1 MTTLVTNKL
10 KEHIG
15 DQFIESINEPANNVY
30 YVVASKH
37 TAYTGGDSTVPQPED
52 SFRENDILIYD
63 EAVFGKKVTSS
74 DIMQMTSKYIW
85 TSNTVYIPYDDSDG
99 DLFDKQYYA
108 AVDSGA
114 TYYVYKCLDN
124 NRGVASNTSPG
135 TNTSES
141 ACNFITTADGYTWKL
156 MYSMPEATFEKFATD
171 DYMPVVT
178 SANVAGNTVSGAID
192 VIKIT
197 NTGSN
202 YVATL
207 TGQFQV
213 DDLRSAIPTTAGNTT
228 TYRLTSSASSNTDF
242 YVGSALY
249 ISAGTGGGQI
259 KNIVDYNAATRVAVV
274 NSSFTTAPDS
284 TSTYLVAPNVAVT
297 GDGSGAAAYAT
308 VSSNASVNNFISKIN
323 IVTRGSGYTYSSAA
337 VSGNTGGVANNASVR
352 VIIPPTGGH
361 GKDSPTELG
370 AKATGISVSFNTSEG
385 GFISTENDFRKI
397 SILKDPLFQYVTLT
411 LGSEVGTFSS
421 GETVYQVDYKTLV
434 GTISGNT
441 TTVNIVGVST
451 ELDKA
456 LKNNDYVYI
465 TDSIT
470 GTSCIRTVSGIVNA
484 TAISLNDELPFVTAF
499 AKIAHA
505 SITAIGVKS
514 GNSSPYLTMSNC
526 QPKFVTGKLVIGASS
541 GAVANVTAI
550 DVNEKN
556 YNNWLTFDNRSR
568 IAYTSSS
575 GSMPEDAVVYQTDMS
590 LSNAIFHSANATFVF
605 LTADRGPINADPAD
619 ILLEN
624 AGAATYTLGSVKY
637 VPDLVKGSGKVL
649 YIESNTPISRSNS
662 QSETVKLIIKF

>member
-15 DQFIESINEPANNVY
+15 DQLIESINEPANNVY
-30 YVVASKH
+30 YIVASRH
-37 TAYTGGDSTVPQPED
+37 TPYVNGDSSVPLPED
-52 SFRENDILIYD
+52 TFKENDVAVY
-63 EAVFGKKVTSS
+63 EEGVFGKKVTSS
-74 DIMQMTSKYIW
+74 DIMQMIPKYIW
-85 TSNTVYIPYDDSDG
+85 TSNTVYTPYDDNDA
-99 DLFDKQYYA
+99 DLFDKEFYV

-171 DYMPVVT
+171 DYMPVTT

-192 VIKIT
+192 VIRIT

-213 DDLRSAIPTTAGNTT
+213 DDLRSAIPTTTGNTT

-249 ISAGTGGGQI
+249 ISSGTGGGQI
-259 KNIVDYNAATRVAVV
+259 KSIVDYNATTRVAVV
-274 NSSFTTAPDS
+274 NSAFTTAPDS
-284 TSTYLVAPNVAVT
+284 TSTYLIAPNVT
-297 GDGSGAAAYAT
+297 INGDGSGAAAYAT
-308 VSSNASVNNFISKIN
+308 VSSNSSVNNFISKIN
-323 IVTRGSGYTYSSAA
+323 VVTRGTNYTYASAT

-352 VIIPPTGGH
+352 VIIPPVGGH
-361 GKDSPTELG
+361 GKDGPTELG
-370 AKATGISVSFNTSEG
+370 AKATGISVTFNTSES

-397 SILKDPLFQYVTLT
+397 LLLKDPLFRYVTLT
-411 LGSEVGTFSS
+411 LGSEVGTFTS
-421 GETVYQVDYKTLV
+421 GESVYQIDYKTLA

-441 TTVNIVGVST
+441 TSLNIVGVST
-451 ELDKA
+451 EFDKA
-456 LKNNDYVYI
+456 LKTNDYIYI

-470 GTSCIRTVSGIVNA
+470 GTSCIRTVGGITNA
-484 TAISLNDELPFVTAF
+484 TAITLNDELPFVTAF

-505 SITAIGVKS
+505 TITATAIKS

-556 YNNWLTFDNRSR
+556 YNNWTTFDNRTR
-568 IAYTSSS
+568 IAYSSSS
-575 GSMPEDAVVYQTDMS
+575 GSMPEDAVVYQTDIS
-590 LSNAIFHSANATFVF
+590 QSNAFFHSANATYVF
-605 LTADRGPINADPAD
+605 LTADRGPINADPND
-619 ILLEN
+619 ILIEN
-624 AGAATYTLGSVKY
+624 GGSATYTLGSVKY
-637 VPDLVKGSGKVL
+637 VPDLVRGSGKVL
-649 YIESNTPISRSNS
+649 YIENNTPISRSNS